1 MQIMRGMALLVIAS
15 HAALSIPV
23 WAAGAPAPGVPN
35 FHQVNERIYRGAQ
48 PNGEGWDSLA
58 KLGVKT
64 VIDLRPESE
73 HSCKAEKGAVE
84 AVGMHYV
91 NLPLSGVH
99 APSDKQISK
108 ALSLVDDSASPVF
121 MHCRRGAD
129 RTGTVIA
136 CYRITHDGW
145 TNRRAL
151 HEAVSY
157 GMSWIEF
164 GMQRYVL
171 AFHAA
176 GAANAPP
183 ALPPAPPP
191 APPQSPR

>member
-35 FHQVNERIYRGAQ
+35 
-48 PNGEGWDSLA
+48 
-58 KLGVKT
+58 
-64 VIDLRPESE
+64 
-73 HSCKAEKGAVE
+73 
-84 AVGMHYV
+84 
-91 NLPLSGVH
+91 
-99 APSDKQISK
+99 PSYKQISK
-108 ALSLVDDSASPVF
+108 ALSWVDDSASPVF

-145 TNRRAL
+145 SNRRAL

-183 ALPPAPPP
+183 ALPTAPPP
-191 APPQSPR
+191 APPP